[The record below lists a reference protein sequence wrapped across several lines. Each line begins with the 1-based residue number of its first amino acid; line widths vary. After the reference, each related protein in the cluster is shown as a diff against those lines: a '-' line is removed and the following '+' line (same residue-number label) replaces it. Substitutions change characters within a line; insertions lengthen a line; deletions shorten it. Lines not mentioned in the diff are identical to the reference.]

1 MHHCVCMLL
10 CLWARTIV
18 HVCWCVCTHHCACVL
33 VCLHTPLCVCAGVSA
48 CTIVC
53 ACCCVCGH
61 APLCVCAGVAACTM
75 CVCAAVSV
83 GVHHCACVLVCLH
96 ALLCVHAAV
105 SVGTHH
111 CACVLVPLSV
121 CACHCA
127 HVLLSAHP
135 LVLPPPTAAGPAG
148 NSPHAPS
155 LLSFIIICH
164 EREPRRTVI
173 NKGHLKYET
182 TTLTL
187 GNISSVEQ
195 LVPPLSLWKGVPGAA
210 APAWLPQA
218 PSSLLPPPPLP
229 SQLWSWRVWEAW
241 EGEWRGHTPRPVP
254 SSQDGPQLA
263 LPRCSVEDGVSAE
276 RRWGVRGLHLVGFPF

>member
-1 MHHCVCMLL
+1 MC
-10 CLWARTIV
+10 
-18 HVCWCVCTHHCACVL
+18 VCWCVCRHS
-33 VCLHTPLCVCAGVSA
+33 PL
-48 CTIVC
+48 
-53 ACCCVCGH
+53 
-61 APLCVCAGVAACTM
+61 
-75 CVCAAVSV
+75 CVCAAVSM
-83 GVHHCACVLVCLH
+83 GEHHCACVQLCLH
-96 ALLCVHAAV
+96 APLCVLAAV

-127 HVLLSAHP
+127 HVLLSARP

-241 EGEWRGHTPRPVP
+241 EGEWRARTPRPVP

-276 RRWGVRGLHLVGFPF
+276 RGWGVRGLHLVGFPF

>member
-1 MHHCVCMLL
+1 MSGFVCTPLCVCAVVCVCMSVHAHHCVCVLV
-10 CLWARTIV
+10 CLWACTIV
-18 HVCWCVCTHHCACVL
+18 HVCWCVY
-33 VCLHTPLCVCAGVSA
+33 
-48 CTIVC
+48 
-53 ACCCVCGH
+53 
-61 APLCVCAGVAACTM
+61 
-75 CVCAAVSV
+75 
-83 GVHHCACVLVCLH
+83 VHHCACVLLCLH
-96 ALLCVHAAV
+96 APLCVRAAV

-111 CACVLVPLSV
+111 CVCVLVPLSV

-127 HVLLSAHP
+127 HVLLSARP
-135 LVLPPPTAAGPAG
+135 LALPPPTAAGPAG
-148 NSPHAPS
+148 NSPRAPS

-229 SQLWSWRVWEAW
+229 SQLWSWRVWEGLGGLGRGV
-241 EGEWRGHTPRPVP
+241 EGTHPKASAVKSGWP
-254 SSQDGPQLA
+254 SA
-263 LPRCSVEDGVSAE
+263 CSSSMLCGRRSVS
-276 RRWGVRGLHLVGFPF
+276 

>member
-1 MHHCVCMLL
+1 MH
-10 CLWARTIV
+10 TIV
-18 HVCWCVCTHHCACVL
+18 RVCWCVYVYMHHCACVL
-33 VCLHTPLCVCAGVSA
+33 LCLCT

-53 ACCCVCGH
+53 VCWW
-61 APLCVCAGVAACTM
+61 VC
-75 CVCAAVSV
+75 
-83 GVHHCACVLVCLH
+83 
-96 ALLCVHAAV
+96 
-105 SVGTHH
+105 THH

-121 CACHCA
+121 CAHHRA
-127 HVLLSAHP
+127 HVLLSARP
-135 LVLPPPTAAGPAG
+135 LALPPPTAARPAR
-148 NSPHAPS
+148 NSPRAPS

-210 APAWLPQA
+210 APARLPRA

-229 SQLWSWRVWEAW
+229 SRLWSWRVWE
-241 EGEWRGHTPRPVP
+241 GLGGLGREWKECTPRPVP
-254 SSQDGPQLA
+254 QCRQVRMGLSLPFLDA
-263 LPRCSVEDGVSAE
+263 LWNTGCQ
-276 RRWGVRGLHLVGFPF
+276 VRGDGGVHGLRLVGFSF